1 MRPIHVVLSLGCLLA
16 GCSRGADVESG
27 STKPAEDL
35 PAVAAAEQAP
45 PARPSAAPA
54 ARLGGSIVAAGE
66 YAVEVVA
73 SANGAIDAAVA
84 TAAGEAVAHG
94 DVSAFEVTMQ
104 GKGEARQKASLV
116 WDASRAVFHGMVAA
130 DAQLASGPFDVSLAI
145 AGKTHTGRLELGVVL
160 PRPKFG
166 GRMVAVG
173 KYSAEVVPK
182 VDGEIEVHLSDA
194 AGAAVAG
201 GAGLDLSL
209 RAKGKAGAM
218 HDVALR
224 WDAARARFVG
234 RLQGDAQLVA
244 GPIEL
249 AVRTGEIS
257 AHGRVELAALVA
269 PPSIGGSMIAAGDYT
284 VEVAPQLDGQIDA
297 VVRNSAGVAVEGGV
311 ELQARVL
318 AGGEL
323 RPVTLRW
330 DPALLRFRGKI
341 EGDFKVEPGPIELS
355 LVAEGRLRQ
364 GAIMA
369 AAVVPKIAVDAKA
382 EAKAGA
388 AVRPDL
394 KAQAKAKADLA
405 ARLKAEAAAA
415 KKAQAKAK
423 AELAAL
429 KSKASGSA
437 KLGIQVPQPSASL
450 KAGASAST
458 NADAKASGSTK
469 ATAKQQ
475 AGVKLGGGLSLGGN

>member
-1 MRPIHVVLSLGCLLA
+1 MIA
-16 GCSRGADVESG
+16 
-27 STKPAEDL
+27 T
-35 PAVAAAEQAP
+35 
-45 PARPSAAPA
+45 
-54 ARLGGSIVAAGE
+54 GE

-73 SANGAIDAAVA
+73 SADGAIDAAVA

-94 DVSAFEVTMQ
+94 DISALEVTVP
-104 GKGEARQKASLV
+104 GEGQARQKVALA
-116 WDASRAVFHGMVAA
+116 WDAPRAVFHGMVAA
-130 DAQLASGPFDVSLAI
+130 DARLASGPFDVAFAI
-145 AGKTHTGRLELGVVL
+145 AGKPHKGRLELGVVL

-166 GRMVAVG
+166 GRMIAAG

-194 AGAAVAG
+194 AGVAVEG

-234 RLQGDAQLVA
+234 RLQADAQLA
-244 GPIEL
+244 PGPIEL

-257 AHGRVELAALVA
+257 AQGRVELAALVA
-269 PPSIGGSMIAAGDYT
+269 PPSIGGSVIAAADYT

-297 VVRNSAGVAVEGGV
+297 VVRNSAGAAVEGGV

-330 DPALLRFRGKI
+330 DPALLRFRGKL
-341 EGDFKVEPGPIELS
+341 EGAFKIEPGPIELS
-355 LVAEGRLRQ
+355 LVADGRLRH

-382 EAKAGA
+382 DAKAKIA
-388 AVRPDL
+388 ARADL
-394 KAQAKAKADLA
+394 KAKAKAEAELA

-429 KSKASGSA
+429 KGKASGSA
-437 KLGIQVPQPSASL
+437 KLGIKVPQPSASL
-450 KAGASAST
+450 KAGASANTS
-458 NADAKASGSTK
+458 ADAKASGAAKTATTNTTQTSG
-469 ATAKQQ
+469 TAKQQ
-475 AGVKLGGGLSLGGN
+475 AGVKLGGGFSLGGN